1 MSNRRWV
8 RSFAVAFAGIIL
20 ASPALG
26 QSMNTGTFLGAVTD
40 ASGAAV
46 PGATVR
52 ITSASTA
59 FAKEATTDGEGNY
72 QILQVP
78 AGTYRLEFEKQGFQR
93 EVLSTVEISAGQ
105 SLRVNGTLPVGSVS
119 ETVEVNAKVAQVDTA
134 SANVNATVYGSQVQE
149 LALTT
154 RSFTQL
160 VTLQPGVA
168 SNQAQQPGFGSNT
181 SIPFSFNGGQ
191 QSSNNWLL
199 DGGRNEDTYNG
210 NNLTMVNLDAIAE
223 VRIERNAYSS
233 EFGRNSGAQVNVI
246 TKSGTNSLHG
256 TLFEFFRNDHLDA
269 RNFFAKLKPENRYNN
284 FGWTLG
290 GPIKKDKLFFFLSN
304 EYRRIRQ
311 STGTR
316 TAIVPTAAQLQGN
329 FAGGRPILDP
339 DTGQAFPGNQIPAA
353 RLDAN
358 ALSLIRNWFAP
369 PTPGFQSGA
378 LNYTSSEPDGTR
390 YRSALGRV
398 DYLAKDNLTLFG
410 RYNIDSTRLDSPYGL
425 FASNSMPTAAPS
437 QQAHIMYT
445 ANQSINWTISPT
457 LLNQTTLAWYHGSM
471 GIVTLPVAARS
482 KASDFTVPRYYNTV
496 TDSGGF
502 IPSISMSQGYA
513 GVDLRWPQNISHY
526 TFEALDNLS
535 YIRGR
540 HVFKFGVALSRDNK
554 TQDSSNIN
562 NNGTFAFNGSATG
575 DSLADLLLGRAYS
588 YSETSDHKTGSA
600 VFTDVGL
607 YAQDQFRASSRL
619 SLTLGL
625 RWEYFQ
631 PERDNAGLITYFD
644 PNRFSQ
650 ATASKVL
657 SNGEIVPG
665 TQNFGNGM
673 VVACDKSNP
682 FGCAITNAVHDVFE
696 PRGGFSYQ
704 LTKDGKTVLRGGYGL
719 FHDRWAQYVSST
731 RNNFPINQNISIYN
745 TLFSNPA
752 QGTRRIFPGGVTSE
766 NSPWRVPSLQKWSLD
781 VQRQLPGDFVVQAGY
796 VGSKGSHLIRTIDQN
811 QPVANIAIANG
822 SVSPNALRPYPG
834 FASITSYQTTANSVY
849 HSFQASGVRR
859 FSGGVSVQASY
870 TWSRT
875 IDDATTPFDIYSPYT
890 LIRGLS
896 NFDRRHMLIASYIWE
911 LPFGKSL
918 TGWQKKVLTGWQ
930 ISGISSFQTGNP
942 LTVGISPDRAG
953 TGGGGQRADVVG
965 ALSMPRQ
972 VAQWFSTATFA
983 MPALGQFGNEGRNV
997 VIGPGINDWD
1007 VSFSK
1012 RTDFNERVKLQFR
1025 AEFFNLF
1032 NHPQW
1037 SGVGTTLA
1045 SATFG
1050 QITSA
1055 RDPRIG
1061 QLGLRLLF

>member
-1 MSNRRWV
+1 MSL
-8 RSFAVAFAGIIL
+8 SLSAFA
-20 ASPALG
+20 
-26 QSMNTGTFLGAVTD
+26 QSMNTGTLLGTVSD

-46 PGATVR
+46 PGTAVR
-52 ITSASTA
+52 IVSESTS
-59 FAKEATTDGEGNY
+59 FVKETTSDPEGKY
-72 QILQVP
+72 QLLQIP
-78 AGTYRLEFEKQGFQR
+78 AGKYRIEFEKRGFQR
-93 EVLSTVEISAGQ
+93 EVQTGMEISAGQ
-105 SLRVNGTLPVGSVS
+105 SLGVNGKLSVGSLS
-119 ETVEVNAKVAQVDTA
+119 ETVRVEAKVAQVDTA
-134 SANVNATVYGSQVQE
+134 TANVNATIYGSQVQE

-160 VTLQPGVA
+160 ITLQPGVA

-181 SIPFSFNGGQ
+181 SVPFSFNGGQ

-223 VRIERNAYSS
+223 VRIERNAYSA

-246 TKSGTNSLHG
+246 TKSGANSFHG
-256 TLFEFFRNDHLDA
+256 TVFEFFRNDHLDA
-269 RNFFAKLKPENRYNN
+269 RNFFAKQKPENRYNN

-290 GPIKKDKLFFFLSN
+290 GPIKRDKLFFFLSN

-311 STGTR
+311 ATGTR
-316 TAIVPTAAQLQGN
+316 TSIVPTTAQLQGN
-329 FAGGRPILDP
+329 FTGGRAITDP
-339 DTGQAFPGNQIPAA
+339 DTGKAFPGNRIPVE

-378 LNYTSSEPDGTR
+378 LNFTSSEPDGTK
-390 YRSALGRV
+390 YRSALGRL
-398 DYLAKDNLTLFG
+398 DYNYSEKLTFFG

-425 FASNSMPTAAPS
+425 FASNSMPTVAPS
-437 QQAHIMYT
+437 LQAHIMYT
-445 ANQSINWTISPT
+445 SNASVNWTISPSW
-457 LLNQTTLAWYHGSM
+457 LNQTTLAWYHGSM
-471 GIVTLPVAARS
+471 GIVTLPAAARA
-482 KASDFTVPRYYNTV
+482 KAPDFGVPRYFNTI

-526 TFEALDNLS
+526 TFEAIDNVN
-535 YIRGR
+535 YVRGR
-540 HVFKFGVALSRDNK
+540 HVFKFGGTWSRDNK

-575 DSLADLLLGRAYS
+575 DALADLLLGRAYS
-588 YSETSDHKTGSA
+588 YSETSDHKSGSA
-600 VFTDVGL
+600 IFTDVGL
-607 YAQDQFRASSRL
+607 YAQDQFRATPRL
-619 SLTLGL
+619 SITMGL

-631 PERDNAGLITYFD
+631 PERDYGGLSTYFD
-644 PNRFSQ
+644 PKRFDPAHASQ
-650 ATASKVL
+650 VL
-657 SNGEIVPG
+657 PNGEIVPG

-673 VVACDKSNP
+673 VVSCDKSSP
-682 FGCAITNAVHDVFE
+682 FGCAITNAVHDVFD
-696 PRGGFSYQ
+696 PRIGFSYQ
-704 LTKDGKTVLRGGYGL
+704 LTNDNKTVLRGGYGM
-719 FHDRWAQYVSST
+719 FHDRWAQYISGT
-731 RNNFPINQNISIYN
+731 RNNYPINQNISIYN

-781 VQRQLPGDFVVQAGY
+781 VQRQLPGDLVLQVGY

-811 QPVANIAIANG
+811 QPLANIAIANG

-834 FASITSYQTTANSVY
+834 FAAITSYQTTANSVY
-849 HSFQASGVRR
+849 HSLQASGVRR
-859 FSGGVSVQASY
+859 FSGGFSVQASY
-870 TWSRT
+870 TWSKS
-875 IDDATTPFDIYSPYT
+875 IDDATSPFDIYSPYS

-896 NFDRRHMLIASYIWE
+896 GFDRRHIFIASYIWE
-911 LPFGKSL
+911 IPIGKSL
-918 TGWQKKVLTGWQ
+918 AGWEKKLLAGWQ
-930 ISGISSFQTGNP
+930 ISGISSFQRGNP
-942 LTVGISPDRAG
+942 FSVGISPDRAG
-953 TGGGGQRADVVG
+953 TGGGGQRAD
-965 ALSMPRQ
+965 L
-972 VAQWFSTATFA
+972 VAPVTLPKQLGQWFSTASFA
-983 MPALGQFGNEGRNV
+983 LPSLGKFGTGGRDIIV
-997 VIGPGINDWD
+997 SPGVNDWD

-1012 RTDFNERVKLQFR
+1012 RTEIRERMSLQFR
-1025 AEFFNLF
+1025 AEFFNVF
-1032 NHPQW
+1032 NHTQW
-1037 SGVGTTLA
+1037 SGVGATFG